1 MLDTSKLKPLVLS
14 TLNPPMNVTLVK
26 PDSGLPELSR
36 FVAEKSA
43 TNGLFGLDT
52 ETNWC
57 GDFYFRKVRTIQ
69 VGDKE
74 KQFVIDLLAF
84 AGTSEI
90 LSSSQGEYKLNP
102 IYKPIF
108 DILTPALCSNKCLK
122 VGQNLSFEYTVFWW
136 NFGQRIW
143 NLYSTDLAE
152 RVIQAGRISL
162 KRMSE
167 FSMQAIVARRFGL
180 LVDKEQQDKFDLEKP
195 LTPEMIGYAAFDTR
209 IPLSM
214 RESQLREMTVDQLL
228 ATAQI
233 ENDALGAYTDMHL
246 NGMRVDDVRWMKRI
260 DAVVE
265 RRKEELKILDVEF
278 IAKVG
283 RKDEQIDFVEME
295 RREKVWREG
304 FEIPTEAEMAKAEE
318 IRCTRDNTQKA
329 VLRAELAALKK
340 IRTEKKA
347 EARKS
352 YLELQK
358 KFTQFKNEVD
368 KMEGDAYINYGSNDQ
383 LLEALKK
390 FKGMSTLVSV
400 GDDHLLKYNDRPF
413 IQTLRKYRKGKKDTG
428 VYGKQWTETWI
439 TGPGKKIEGTKK
451 EKEGWVHP
459 WDGRI
464 HATWNQLEAETGRS
478 SSQKPSVMNLPREDE
493 VRACFICDPPDEN
506 IRISDCC
513 EADTTLITGDTVC
526 TTCGKPCST
535 HAEEQCM
542 VTTDMSGAE
551 LRIIAELA
559 QAISWIRA
567 FSKGQD
573 VHSVSTEILEPA
585 KWLAGR
591 ADGCLYYAIH
601 DEESVKKNPLGVI
614 GEQRKEKCSC
624 PKHKKLRDHTKA
636 INFLLCYG
644 GGPDAL
650 ADELDI
656 TVDAAKELMVK
667 HEAAFPDVWGYLK
680 RSGLRAQDTNEA
692 RDLYG
697 RRRALPPP
705 TYESAKQYYK
715 DEHADRLELD
725 EEVQKQNIFNFKAA
739 YLRNPNDL
747 EKFQLTHREPN
758 EGEIRSAM
766 RGLHGSIGRRGK
778 NHCIQ
783 GSNASI
789 IKRSLGAGFDKNN
802 VPYLWHTLPLY
813 KAKLLSMIHD
823 ELVVQCPRRFGEVVA
838 KLVADAFKR
847 AAAEVMSNVVMEAEW
862 HISDHWQK

>member
-1 MLDTSKLKPLVLS
+1 M
-14 TLNPPMNVTLVK
+14 
-26 PDSGLPELSR
+26 E
-36 FVAEKSA
+36 
-43 TNGLFGLDT
+43 
-52 ETNWC
+52 
-57 GDFYFRKVRTIQ
+57 VR
-69 VGDKE
+69 
-74 KQFVIDLLAF
+74 L
-84 AGTSEI
+84 
-90 LSSSQGEYKLNP
+90 
-102 IYKPIF
+102 
-108 DILTPALCSNKCLK
+108 
-122 VGQNLSFEYTVFWW
+122 
-136 NFGQRIW
+136 
-143 NLYSTDLAE
+143 
-152 RVIQAGRISL
+152 
-162 KRMSE
+162 
-167 FSMQAIVARRFGL
+167 
-180 LVDKEQQDKFDLEKP
+180 
-195 LTPEMIGYAAFDTR
+195 
-209 IPLSM
+209 
-214 RESQLREMTVDQLL
+214 
-228 ATAQI
+228 
-233 ENDALGAYTDMHL
+233 
-246 NGMRVDDVRWMKRI
+246 
-260 DAVVE
+260 
-265 RRKEELKILDVEF
+265 
-278 IAKVG
+278 
-283 RKDEQIDFVEME
+283 
-295 RREKVWREG
+295 
-304 FEIPTEAEMAKAEE
+304 
-318 IRCTRDNTQKA
+318 TRDNEKKA
-329 VLRAELAALKK
+329 VLRAELDVLKK
-340 IRTEKKA
+340 LRTEKKA

-358 KFTQFKNEVD
+358 KFTNFKNEVD
-368 KMEGDAYINYGSNDQ
+368 SMEGDAYVNYNSPPQ
-383 LLEALKK
+383 LLAALKM
-390 FKGMSTLVSV
+390 FKGLGSLESV
-400 GDDHLLKYNDRPF
+400 GDNHLLKYNDRSF

-428 VYGKQWTETWI
+428 TYGKQWTETWI

-573 VHSVSTEILEPA
+573 VHSVSTEILEPI

-591 ADGCLYYAIH
+591 ADGCLYYALH
-601 DEESVKKNPLGVI
+601 DEESVKKNPLGII

-624 PKHKKLRDHTKA
+624 PKHEKLRDHTKA

-656 TVDAAKELMVK
+656 TVDAAKELMAK
-667 HEAAFPDVWGYLK
+667 HEAAFPDVWDYLK
-680 RSGLRAQDTNEA
+680 RSGLRAQATNEA

-715 DEHADRLELD
+715 DEHDDRLELD

-739 YLRNPNDL
+739 YLRKPNDL

-758 EGEIRSAM
+758 DGEIRSAM